1 MTADVEQGKAGT
13 LFEDFLKE
21 EGIHEEATEQAVK
34 RVLAFQLAEAMKA
47 QKISKVEMAR
57 RLQTSRSQLDRL
69 LDPITTVSHS
79 PFFPARRAS
88 SGGKSG
94 WNWLKVLG
102 FGAARQTDFI
112 LKSIRS

>member
-1 MTADVEQGKAGT
+1 MTADVEQGKAGA
-13 LFEDFLKE
+13 LFDDFLKE

-69 LDPITTVSHS
+69 LDPDNDSVTL
-79 PFFPARRAS
+79 A
-88 SGGKSG
+88 
-94 WNWLKVLG
+94 VLSR
-102 FGAARQTDFI
+102 AARI
-112 LKSIRS
+112 VGREIKLELA

>member
-1 MTADVEQGKAGT
+1 MTADVEQGKVGT

-69 LDPITTVSHS
+69 LDPDNDSVTL
-79 PFFPARRAS
+79 A
-88 SGGKSG
+88 
-94 WNWLKVLG
+94 VLSR
-102 FGAARQTDFI
+102 AARI
-112 LKSIRS
+112 VGREIRLELA